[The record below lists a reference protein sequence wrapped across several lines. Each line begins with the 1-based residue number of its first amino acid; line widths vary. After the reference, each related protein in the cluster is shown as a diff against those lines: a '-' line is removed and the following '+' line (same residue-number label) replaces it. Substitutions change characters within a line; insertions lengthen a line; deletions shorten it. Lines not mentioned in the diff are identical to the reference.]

1 MDKKILFLL
10 LLLSSTPLLAQT
22 FEAGIQL
29 RPRYEFRNGYK
40 TFLTEAQNPANFIS
54 QRSRFKFLFEQGNLE
69 VKLSAQNISVW
80 GEVPTMRK
88 ADINGISLFEAY
100 GQYSFTPKVSMTLGR
115 QVLSYDNQRIL
126 GEVDW
131 AQQGQSHDALLM
143 RWLPATGHRLDFG
156 VAYNAPSETLF
167 EVPYLVNSYKNLQF
181 AWYRIDRENV
191 GFSFLLMNTGYENE
205 SEFGVRDLD
214 YLQTF
219 GAFHDFSKGDFSGNI
234 AGYGQTGYKAGQEL
248 SAWYAGAHFNYS
260 LSQYWKLGSGVEY
273 FSGTDMNNSSNKL
286 NSFTPLFGTNHAF
299 NGLMDYFYVGNHQN
313 SVGLLD
319 IYGKMTY
326 SKEKFSLSVVPHF
339 FSSTAEIIN
348 TDKIVQDD
356 YLGTELDFSA
366 GYAIN
371 RSISVHAG
379 YSQMF
384 SSESLE
390 ILKKGE
396 RDGIQ
401 NWAWIMV
408 DFSPDWFSFSKAN

>member
-10 LLLSSTPLLAQT
+10 LLLSSASLFSQS
-22 FEAGIQL
+22 FEAGIQI

-40 TFLTEAQNPANFIS
+40 TFLAEAQDPASFIS
-54 QRSRFKFLFEQGNLE
+54 QRSRLMFLFEQGNLE

-88 ADINGISLFEAY
+88 ADNHGISLFEAY
-100 GQYSFTPKVSMTLGR
+100 GQYSFSPKVSMALGR

-143 RWLPATGHRLDFG
+143 RWLPAEGHRLELG

-167 EVPYLVNSYKNLQF
+167 EVPYPVNSYKNLQF

-191 GFSFLLMNTGYENE
+191 GFSFLLMNTGYEYE
-205 SEFGVRDLD
+205 SEIGVRDLD

-219 GAFHDFSKGDFSGNI
+219 GAFHDFSKGNFSGNI

-248 SAWYAGAHFNYS
+248 FAWYAGTHLNYS
-260 LSQYWKLGSGVEY
+260 LSGYWEVGSGVEY
-273 FSGTDMNNSSNKL
+273 FSGTDMNTSSNKL

-319 IYGKMTY
+319 MYGKLSY
-326 SKEKFSLSVVPHF
+326 SKEKFSFTVIPHV
-339 FSSTAEIIN
+339 FSSTAEIIGP
-348 TDKIVQDD
+348 DKIEQDN
-356 YLGTELDFSA
+356 YLGTELDFFA

-371 RSISVHAG
+371 RSLNVNAG
-379 YSQMF
+379 YSQLF
-384 SSESLE
+384 GTKSLE
-390 ILKKGE
+390 ILKNGE

-401 NWAWIMV
+401 HWAWVMIN
-408 DFSPDWFSFSKAN
+408 FSPDKFSFSKVD